1 MMFYLFNYEM
11 DMKKQIV
18 VFLKTGFLVLLL
30 CAAYSAVLERAPAAA
45 EKKQNAH
52 MPVKPSAADKCA
64 VCGMFVAKYPGW
76 IAEII
81 FKDGSAVFFDGPKD
95 LFTCYFNIKKY
106 VPQKSR
112 EEIAAMYVTSYYS
125 GALIDAATAF
135 YVLGSD
141 ITGPMGKELI
151 PCAGLAEAGE
161 FMKDHKGEKILAF
174 KQLSP
179 RLFEAGE

>member
-1 MMFYLFNYEM
+1 
-11 DMKKQIV
+11 MKQRFLNI
-18 VFLKTGFLVLLL
+18 LKTGLVSVFLWHTVTATF
-30 CAAYSAVLERAPAAA
+30 CSTAAAAGEKQPQKYRPAAPA
-45 EKKQNAH
+45 
-52 MPVKPSAADKCA
+52 AADKCA

-112 EEIAAMYVTSYYS
+112 EDIAAMYVTSYYS
-125 GALIDAATAF
+125 GAFIDAATAF

-141 ITGPMGKELI
+141 ISGPMGKELI
-151 PCAGLAEAGE
+151 PCASREEAGE